1 MDKERLARAI
11 AKIEQAAD
19 AIGKARNT
27 AQPET
32 SADAQL
38 EADLESTRSALED
51 RDRTIAKLRADAED
65 IGRLK
70 DEEIARLRDRL
81 EAGDTGDKGVSTAE
95 YEELQ
100 QKYARLKASAEA
112 TLAGLDQVIDKAE
125 RANHG

>member
-19 AIGKARNT
+19 AIGKARNSV
-27 AQPET
+27 QPDTT
-32 SADAQL
+32 SNAQL
-38 EADLESTRSALED
+38 EADLESARSALED
-51 RDRTIAKLRADAED
+51 RDRTIAKLRADADD

-81 EAGDTGDKGVSTAE
+81 EAGNTAENGVSVAE
-95 YEELQ
+95 YQELQ
-100 QKYARLKASAEA
+100 QKYAQLKASAEA
-112 TLAGLDQVIDKAE
+112 TLAGLDQVIGKAE

>member
-19 AIGKARNT
+19 VIGKARNSVQPDT
-27 AQPET
+27 A
-32 SADAQL
+32 SNAQL
-38 EADLESTRSALED
+38 EADLESARSALED
-51 RDRTIAKLRADAED
+51 RDRTIAKLRADADD

-81 EAGDTGDKGVSTAE
+81 EAGNTAENGVSVAE
-95 YEELQ
+95 YQELQ
-100 QKYARLKASAEA
+100 QKYAQLKASAEA
-112 TLAGLDQVIDKAE
+112 TLTGLDQVIDKAE